1 MILGKLAI
9 CILKKE
15 TLMNVEQAFLPA
27 NPSSQALVLTILDHS
42 LGSDSGPD
50 FSSSSGCKGC
60 FASALAFI
68 LDMAW

>member
-15 TLMNVEQAFLPA
+15 TLMNAEQAFLPA
-27 NPSSQALVLTILDHS
+27 NPSSQALVLMILDHS

-50 FSSSSGCKGC
+50 FS
-60 FASALAFI
+60 
-68 LDMAW
+68 

>member
-1 MILGKLAI
+1 
-9 CILKKE
+9 
-15 TLMNVEQAFLPA
+15 MNAEQAFLPA
-27 NPSSQALVLTILDHS
+27 NPSSQALVLMILDHS

-68 LDMAW
+68 MAW